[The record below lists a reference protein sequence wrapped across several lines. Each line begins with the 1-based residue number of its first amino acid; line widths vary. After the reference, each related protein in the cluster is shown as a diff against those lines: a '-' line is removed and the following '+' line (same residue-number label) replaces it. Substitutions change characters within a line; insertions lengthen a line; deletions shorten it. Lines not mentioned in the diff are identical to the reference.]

1 MGKRK
6 KESVRG
12 KMRVQAKSVFASERH
27 REAIEGLKMTFS
39 EDTLLFS
46 QTALT
51 VAPADAETS
60 HRATVMGVLGCG
72 GCWPS
77 VLKEVTLTPCMWSV
91 LQLG

>member
-1 MGKRK
+1 
-6 KESVRG
+6 
-12 KMRVQAKSVFASERH
+12 MRAQAKSVFASKRH

-60 HRATVMGVLGCG
+60 HRAMVMGVLGCG
-72 GCWPS
+72 ACWPRA
-77 VLKEVTLTPCMWSV
+77 LKEATLTPCMQSA